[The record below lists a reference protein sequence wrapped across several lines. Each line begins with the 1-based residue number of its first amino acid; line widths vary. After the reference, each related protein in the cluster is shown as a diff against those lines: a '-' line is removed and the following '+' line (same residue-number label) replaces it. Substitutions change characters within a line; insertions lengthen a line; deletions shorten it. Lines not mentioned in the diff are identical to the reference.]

1 MSLRRLAVAFAVLA
15 GSLGVARAEE
25 ERSPRLAI
33 TPEVRES
40 GLLDVLLAAF
50 AKETG
55 AKATLATSPTEA
67 DVLLLPAPEA
77 EAPETAPSRVPV
89 EAWWTPL
96 LILGPPE
103 DAKTSYGEINYAL
116 WARGRSPLGSPGRFI
131 TGSSASRLLGEMTV
145 LGPPFISRG
154 DRSEVH
160 LRELTLWGSEG
171 PVRHTLGSY
180 ESYVE
185 TKEPMARTLAIA
197 DEKSAYTL
205 CDAATFLRLRKK
217 VRLAVVLARDKEL
230 RVSYLATLT
239 ESAER
244 SKTAGRLRDWLGSD
258 KCRALLKAFQID
270 GERPFY
276 APGEE
281 PAPTLRGR
289 LDADAPLD
297 TDAPDE
303 DR

>member
-1 MSLRRLAVAFAVLA
+1 MHAAFLRRLASALAVLA
-15 GSLGVARAEE
+15 VTCGADEKDA
-25 ERSPRLAI
+25 PRLAT

-40 GLLDVLLAAF
+40 GLLDTLVAAF

-55 AKATLATSPTEA
+55 GRVTVVTSPKEA

-77 EAPETAPSRVPV
+77 AEPGAAAPPAPP

-96 LILGPPE
+96 LVVGPAAG
-103 DAKTSYGEINYAL
+103 AKRSYGELNYDS
-116 WARGRSPLGSPGRFI
+116 WARGRSPLGTRGAR
-131 TGSSASRLLGEMTV
+131 TGSSASRLLQEIA
-145 LGPPFISRG
+145 LSAHPFVSVG
-154 DRSEVH
+154 DRSEAH
-160 LRELTLWGSEG
+160 LRELKFWGTDG
-171 PVRHTLGSY
+171 PPRP
-180 ESYVE
+180 ERYVE
-185 TKEPMARTLAIA
+185 TREPMAKTLAIA

-205 CDAATFLRLRKK
+205 CDAATFLRLRTK

-230 RVSYLATLT
+230 RVSYCATLA
-239 ESAER
+239 ESAVPER
-244 SKTAGRLRDWLGSD
+244 AKAAGRLRDWLGSD
-258 KCRALLKAFQID
+258 KCHAVLKTFQVD

-289 LDADAPLD
+289 LDPDPPVDAE
-297 TDAPDE
+297 E